1 MWVSSGDEENT
12 LVEELR
18 SILGIENG
26 KSRNKDLGEGSLVS
40 STLGEAKVFLF
51 AIFGF
56 KMNLSSLTYWG
67 VRGHKIN
74 LDPLNEKWSYWY
86 DLHGMYDDQIAKV
99 Y

>member
-1 MWVSSGDEENT
+1 
-12 LVEELR
+12 VEELR

-56 KMNLSSLTYWG
+56 KMNLSSLTY
-67 VRGHKIN
+67 
-74 LDPLNEKWSYWY
+74 
-86 DLHGMYDDQIAKV
+86 
-99 Y
+99 